1 LTLLLCTWAFTD
13 GSPVRLSTGAG
24 LSAAAERLISVITNA
39 AARSNLFTMFLLWS
53 FVPTESD
60 FAFAKIARRVYA
72 VARPNAIEKKVSTPW
87 NPVLRKPFGMVVG
100 E

>member
-1 LTLLLCTWAFTD
+1 
-13 GSPVRLSTGAG
+13 
-24 LSAAAERLISVITNA
+24 
-39 AARSNLFTMFLLWS
+39 MFLLWS